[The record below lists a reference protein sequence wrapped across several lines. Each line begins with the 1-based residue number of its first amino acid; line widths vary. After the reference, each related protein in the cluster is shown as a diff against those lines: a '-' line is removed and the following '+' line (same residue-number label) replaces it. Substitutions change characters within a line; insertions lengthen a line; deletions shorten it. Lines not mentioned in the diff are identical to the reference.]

1 MFSHLPLVGEADLQL
16 LSAKNHTRLR
26 MTDGVMDMIVNVLRI
41 GNADLTRVYS
51 GRKTIRYRAMVE
63 QHLLPPDGTVVQ

>member
-26 MTDGVMDMIVNVLRI
+26 MTDGVMNMIVNVLRI
-41 GNADLTRVYS
+41 ENADLTKVYS
-51 GRKTIRYRAMVE
+51 GRKIIRRAKVE
-63 QHLLPPDGTVVQ
+63 WHLLPPDGTVAR